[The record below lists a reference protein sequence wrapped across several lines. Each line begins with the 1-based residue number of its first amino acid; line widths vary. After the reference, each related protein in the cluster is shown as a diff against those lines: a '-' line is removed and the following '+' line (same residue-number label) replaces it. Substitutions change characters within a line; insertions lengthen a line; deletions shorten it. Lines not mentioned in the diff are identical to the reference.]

1 MWEMKLQA
9 VSFIYFVIV
18 LCTLLINISIF
29 SEVCVLFL
37 MAIPQSRLSSH
48 GVFDFS
54 LGVKAVVKYWLLQ
67 CQ

>member
-1 MWEMKLQA
+1 MKLQA

-18 LCTLLINISIF
+18 LCTLLINTLTFF